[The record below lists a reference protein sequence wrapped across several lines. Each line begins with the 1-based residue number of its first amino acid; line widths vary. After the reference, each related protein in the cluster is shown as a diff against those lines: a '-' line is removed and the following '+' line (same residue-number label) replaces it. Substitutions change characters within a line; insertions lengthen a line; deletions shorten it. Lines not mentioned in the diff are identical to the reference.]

1 MIAQSKMI
9 FRSVI
14 IILAII
20 SLGSTT
26 VEGQDKRNPDRFLSE
41 TGNAS
46 KMLQKISTMQDAS
59 TEEIDKF
66 NDKRIDLFELLPDQM
81 VENDH
86 RKDRKL
92 PIDMLSFFLPAK
104 KIIPRQYKKRERP

>member
-1 MIAQSKMI
+1 MTRLGHRDKSNIANSDSCLQEQEK
-9 FRSVI
+9 
-14 IILAII
+14 L
-20 SLGSTT
+20 
-26 VEGQDKRNPDRFLSE
+26 NPDSFLSE

-59 TEEIDKF
+59 TEEIDKV
-66 NDKRIDLFELLPDQM
+66 NDKSIDLFELLPDQM

-92 PIDMLSFFLPAK
+92 PIDMLSFFLPDK